1 MLRDR
6 LHHQLIRLGTES
18 LLIAN
23 RTFDRAVDLAYAL
36 GGTALPFD
44 SYVPY
49 LKIADVVIGSLTTD
63 RLLLARDDIESVL
76 RDRKYRPM
84 FFIDLGVPRNF
95 HEGLN
100 DLDNAISI
108 MSTIWRRWSTTGVG
122 SARARRKRRK
132 RSW

>member
-1 MLRDR
+1 LLRDR

-63 RLLLARDDIESVL
+63 RPRTPRAFGGAVQS
-76 RDRKYRPM
+76 
-84 FFIDLGVPRNF
+84 DLGIRLFDTNVPPAAQRRG
-95 HEGLN
+95 EASLVG
-100 DLDNAISI
+100 ISQRYHAE
-108 MSTIWRRWSTTGVG
+108 SREALPGPVSNTRT
-122 SARARRKRRK
+122 
-132 RSW
+132 